1 VSGRGVSALTVDLAQ
16 IPLPLYVH
24 NTMNEDTRVQVTK
37 RLKRAAGQVQGIQ
50 RMVEEDRYC
59 VDVLL
64 QIAAARAAL
73 AKAGQL
79 MLASHLQTCVKGA
92 FGSTDEQDRQTKI
105 DELIRLFEKMGA

>member
-1 VSGRGVSALTVDLAQ
+1 MMDEETKAK
-16 IPLPLYVH
+16 
-24 NTMNEDTRVQVTK
+24 VQK
-37 RLKRAAGQVQGIQ
+37 RLKRAAGQVSGIQ

-73 AKAGQL
+73 AKAGQM
-79 MLASHLQTCVKGA
+79 MLGVHLQTCVKGA
-92 FGSTDEQDRQTKI
+92 FESTDAEDRQAKI

>member
-1 VSGRGVSALTVDLAQ
+1 M
-16 IPLPLYVH
+16 
-24 NTMNEDTRVQVTK
+24 MNEDTKAQVTK
-37 RLKRAAGQVQGIQ
+37 RLKRAAGQVNGIQ

-73 AKAGQL
+73 AKAGQQ

-92 FGSTDEQDRQTKI
+92 FASTDADDRQRKI